1 MKDRYATVFFLV
13 AGFVFAATGFTFVV
27 APGLVPAILDRP
39 GATAD
44 AINDARAVY
53 GAIELALGLFLASC
67 AREPRDYAAGYRAAI
82 LVGGL
87 AAISRF
93 VGFVFVEGTPVA
105 HVAYGALDFVGAF
118 AAFHGMRR
126 AGRNQLP

>member
-13 AGFVFAATGFTFVV
+13 AGFVFAATGLTFVV

-44 AINDARAVY
+44 SINDARAVY
-53 GAIELALGLFLASC
+53 GAIELALGVFLASC
-67 AREPRDYAAGYRAAI
+67 ARDPRDYSAGYRAAW

-87 AAISRF
+87 AALSRV
-93 VGFVFVEGTPVA
+93 VGFVALEGTPPA
-105 HVAYGALDFVGAF
+105 HLAYGALDLVGAIAAFVGS
-118 AAFHGMRR
+118 RR
-126 AGRNQLP
+126 ARPSA